1 MSVENKD
8 HRVIAKELD
17 LYFSEDDGQGLP
29 FLLPNYTIIRNQ
41 IQAFLRQK
49 QKEFGFQE
57 VITPVLGSEE
67 LYQTSGHLPYYQD
80 YMFPTIS
87 NISKKKERF
96 RLRPMTCPHHFLIYQ
111 QKPRSYRELPLRLCE
126 DALLHRYEA
135 SGGLKGL
142 ERSRWMEL
150 SDHHIFVNSE
160 NLKEEIKKIYYYAK
174 DILAN
179 LNFSIERL
187 ICSLHD
193 STNKEKYHADEQI
206 WQKSESLLIE
216 LLEEMNLTYL
226 KEKGEA
232 AFYGPKLD
240 FEVKA
245 QDGKYITIGTIQ
257 LDFIS
262 PQRFNLKY
270 IDKEQ
275 NFQIPMIIHHS
286 PIGTYQRFI
295 ALLLEKTGGRL
306 PFWLAPTQLVI
317 LPLNN
322 QEEVKNC
329 SEDLQKRLS
338 IAQFRS
344 EIWSDETLG
353 YSIKKTHQKKIPY
366 YLVIGK
372 EEIKTKKMKLHHVY
386 SQKEVE
392 LAPEDLIKY
401 FESLLTRD

>member
-1 MSVENKD
+1 
-8 HRVIAKELD
+8 
-17 LYFSEDDGQGLP
+17 
-29 FLLPNYTIIRNQ
+29 
-41 IQAFLRQK
+41 
-49 QKEFGFQE
+49 
-57 VITPVLGSEE
+57 
-67 LYQTSGHLPYYQD
+67 
-80 YMFPTIS
+80 
-87 NISKKKERF
+87 
-96 RLRPMTCPHHFLIYQ
+96 
-111 QKPRSYRELPLRLCE
+111 
-126 DALLHRYEA
+126 
-135 SGGLKGL
+135 
-142 ERSRWMEL
+142 MEL

-306 PFWLAPTQLVI
+306 PF
-317 LPLNN
+317 
-322 QEEVKNC
+322 
-329 SEDLQKRLS
+329 
-338 IAQFRS
+338 
-344 EIWSDETLG
+344 
-353 YSIKKTHQKKIPY
+353 
-366 YLVIGK
+366 
-372 EEIKTKKMKLHHVY
+372 
-386 SQKEVE
+386 
-392 LAPEDLIKY
+392 
-401 FESLLTRD
+401 